1 MEPVTIEHPKTSESA
16 VRNKLINLLSE
27 LRGFKFVTTIV
38 IYIKLNQL
46 STKAETIIN
55 ESDMDDEFE
64 SIYTMII

>member
-1 MEPVTIEHPKTSESA
+1 M
-16 VRNKLINLLSE
+16 
-27 LRGFKFVTTIV
+27 TTIV